1 MPALSEQNA
10 VPLIVLCPS
19 RDPVEVINGS
29 LRRAGHAV
37 HCTWIPA
44 IGDLG
49 DALPQLNPELLLITG
64 AGDDLPKAAAVR
76 DQLAAAVPIVV
87 IEDGAVDEARI
98 AAAMQQGARDVVSF
112 ANEPRLQ
119 AVLTRELRS
128 HRLERALEGTL
139 RSARDTKQQ
148 LASVLERSNDAIA
161 QVQEG
166 ILVDANASWLE
177 LFGYQL
183 EAIAGQPV
191 MDLFEASTHAAL
203 KGALAAC
210 LQGRWSGEHPLN
222 AEARFADGGH
232 RSIDLLLALGEHD
245 GDPCVQLIIASR
257 RNQERQIEQAL
268 ADAVNR
274 DPSTGL
280 LYRLPLLKAVAEKLA
295 TPARGGVR
303 FFAVVRPD
311 RFADAERE
319 LGLAASEQALSDL
332 AAQLRE
338 SLHAN
343 ELAGRLG
350 GTAFLVLLER
360 GNERDVDAW
369 GAQLVAR
376 VSRHAVQAGTRSLSL
391 TCSVGLAAAPASG
404 STNATADGAV
414 TEALDACRRARQR
427 GGNQVAST
435 ERADADARVQAYDS
449 VWVKHIKSALAE
461 NRFRL
466 VQQPV
471 ASLQGEDTSMFDV
484 LVRMLDK
491 NGKEVL
497 PGEFMPAAE
506 RNDLLRSI
514 DRWVIGASLAFA
526 SHKKPGCL
534 FVRLSRDTLKDGSF
548 LEWVDTQLRNSRAE
562 ARRLCFQAPEE
573 VVASQPGSAR
583 ELIAALRKRGFGF
596 AIDRFG
602 SGRDPQ
608 ALLALPL
615 SFIKI
620 DGALV
625 QDLAGN
631 AELHQKV
638 RLLAETA
645 TKRKIESIAE
655 RVEDANT
662 MAVLWQLGVH
672 YIQGYFVNA
681 PEQVV
686 MG

>member
-1 MPALSEQNA
+1 MSEQNA
-10 VPLIVLCPS
+10 VPLIVLSPTQDS
-19 RDPVEVINGS
+19 VEVVNAS

-44 IGDLG
+44 LGDLG
-49 DALPQLNPELLLITG
+49 DALTQLNPELLVVAETG
-64 AGDDLPKAAAVR
+64 GDLAGVAAVR
-76 DQLAAAVPIVV
+76 DQLAPTVPIVV
-87 IEDGAVDEARI
+87 LEEEPVDEARI
-98 AAAMQQGARDVVSF
+98 ASAMQHGARDLVSL
-112 ANEPRLQ
+112 ANASRLQ

-139 RSARDTKQQ
+139 RTARDTRQQ

-166 ILVDANASWLE
+166 ILVDANHSWLE
-177 LFGYQL
+177 LFGYELQG
-183 EAIAGQPV
+183 IAGQPV
-191 MDLFEASTHAAL
+191 MDLFEESTHAAL

-210 LQGRWSGEHPLN
+210 LQGRWSGDHPLN
-222 AEARFADGGH
+222 ANARFSDGSH
-232 RSIDLLLALGEHD
+232 RPIDLLLALGEHD
-245 GDPCVQLIIASR
+245 GEPCVQLILASR
-257 RNQERQIEQAL
+257 RQEARPIEQDL

-274 DPSTGL
+274 DPSTAM
-280 LYRLPLLKAVAEKLA
+280 LYRPPLLKAVAEKLA

-303 FFAVVRPD
+303 CFAVVRPD
-311 RFADAERE
+311 RFPAVERE
-319 LGLAASEQALSDL
+319 LGLEGSEQALAGL
-332 AAQLRE
+332 AEQLRE
-338 SLHAN
+338 GLHPS
-343 ELAGRLG
+343 EIAGRLG

-369 GAQLVAR
+369 GAQLTAR
-376 VSRHAVQAGTRSLSL
+376 VSRHVVGTGGKSLNL

-404 STNATADGAV
+404 SPNATAEAAIA
-414 TEALDACRRARQR
+414 EALDACRRARQR
-427 GGNQVAST
+427 GGNQVAATDRSNT
-435 ERADADARVQAYDS
+435 DERVQAYDS
-449 VWVKHIKSALAE
+449 VWVKHIKAALVE

-471 ASLQGEDTSMFDV
+471 ASLQGENTSMFDV
-484 LVRMLDK
+484 LVRMLDR
-491 NGKEVL
+491 NEKEVL

-506 RNDLLRSI
+506 RNDLLRAI

-526 SHKKPGCL
+526 AQKQPACL
-534 FVRLSRDTLKDGSF
+534 FVRLSRDTLRDATLLTWLDG
-548 LEWVDTQLRNSRAE
+548 QLRSSRAE
-562 ARRLCFQAPEE
+562 AKRLCFQAPEE
-573 VVASQPGSAR
+573 VVASQIGEVQALTV
-583 ELIAALRKRGFGF
+583 ELRKRGFRF

-608 ALLALPL
+608 SLLKLPL

-625 QDLAGN
+625 QGLTSN
-631 AELHQKV
+631 AELHQRV
-638 RLLAETA
+638 RTLAETA
-645 TKRKIESIAE
+645 AKRQIESIAE

-686 MG
+686 IG